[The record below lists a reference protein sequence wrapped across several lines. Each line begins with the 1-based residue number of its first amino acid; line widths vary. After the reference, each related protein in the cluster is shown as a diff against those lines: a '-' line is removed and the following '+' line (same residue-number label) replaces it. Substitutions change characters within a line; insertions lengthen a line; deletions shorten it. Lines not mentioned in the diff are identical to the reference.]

1 MKVLVVDDH
10 DAVLGGLAR
19 LIEAEGPRLQVAGL
33 ARTGAEALR
42 LAREACPDVVVLD
55 LLLDGE
61 CGLDLLPAL
70 KQACGAEVVVLTS
83 VSDARARDTARLRGA
98 CAYVSKLA
106 PAAEL
111 IAAID
116 AARPAPCADK
126 HVGQMSRRAP
136 AEVPRD

>member
-19 LIEAEGPRLQVAGL
+19 LIEAEAPRLQVAGL

-42 LAREACPDVVVLD
+42 LAVDASPDIIVLD
-55 LLLDGE
+55 LLLGNE
-61 CGLDLLPAL
+61 SGLDLLPAL
-70 KQACGAEVVVLTS
+70 KQASGAAVIVLTS
-83 VSDARARDTARLRGA
+83 VCDARARVMARQRGA
-98 CAYVSKLA
+98 SAYVSKLA

-116 AARPAPCADK
+116 AARPAE
-126 HVGQMSRRAP
+126 SRQTT
-136 AEVPRD
+136 